1 MWDEGYESILLK
13 YDYLESDSL
22 LHRIAYYRFRSKKS
36 HLFYIVRVEEYREH
50 VYGVK
55 FYLKSMQDSPRKYS
69 FLTNT
74 YEPRTIVYS
83 IFKILLTIL
92 NEDERA
98 SFMFIGNADEGGT
111 HVYTRR
117 YRLYCRLVE
126 NCISENYFKHIR
138 NDQHSLYILANK
150 MQIMDN
156 PFFANAMVEQFVDR
170 FIFEES

>member
-22 LHRIAYYRFRSKKS
+22 LNRIAYYRFRSEKS
-36 HLFYIVRVEEYREH
+36 KLFYIVRIEEYREH

-55 FYLKSMQDSPRKYS
+55 FYLESMQDSPRKYS

-74 YEPRTIVYS
+74 FEPRTIVYS
-83 IFKILLTIL
+83 IFRILLKIL
-92 NEDERA
+92 NADERA

-111 HVYTRR
+111 HVNTRR

-126 NCISENYFKHIR
+126 NRISEKFFKHIR
-138 NDQHSLYILANK
+138 NDKHSIYILANK
-150 MQIMDN
+150 KQIMDN
-156 PFFANAMVEQFVDR
+156 PFFANMMVEKFVDR
-170 FIFEES
+170 FISEDC